1 MLAYF
6 TSFIQQWM
14 HIDRVPNKEV
24 SVCLSGTVLETK
36 LRLHTA
42 LSQVGVPD
50 IWGRDWYK
58 QVMYPIREVRGA

>member
-14 HIDRVPNKEV
+14 HIDKVSIKEV

-42 LSQVGVPD
+42 LSQDLLIHITSLING
-50 IWGRDWYK
+50 GR
-58 QVMYPIREVRGA
+58 A

>member
-6 TSFIQQWM
+6 TSFILVQQWM
-14 HIDRVPNKEV
+14 HIGRVSNKEV

-42 LSQVGVPD
+42 LSRDLHIHITSLING
-50 IWGRDWYK
+50 GR
-58 QVMYPIREVRGA
+58 A